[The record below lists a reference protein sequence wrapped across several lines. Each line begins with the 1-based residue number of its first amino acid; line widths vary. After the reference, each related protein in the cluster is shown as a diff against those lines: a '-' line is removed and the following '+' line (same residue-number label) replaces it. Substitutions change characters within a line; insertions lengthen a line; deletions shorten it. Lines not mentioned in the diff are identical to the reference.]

1 MRMFTNEQL
10 WRAIDLLAEQKG
22 LSLAALARAGG
33 LDVTL
38 FNFSKRVGPD
48 GRPRWPSTESLSKV
62 LNGTGTPIE
71 VFMSLLTKAGGYGST
86 GPTIPLIGMA
96 QAGTGGFFDDA
107 GFPSGGGWEEI
118 SMPSV
123 DDENAYALEINGDSM
138 EPVYR
143 QGDILIVSP
152 SSNCRRNDRIVVKTL
167 GGQVMFKVL
176 KRQTAKTI
184 ELESF
189 NPAHDD
195 IVFDLDEIDW
205 VARVLWVSQ

>member
-1 MRMFTNEQL
+1 MMFTNKQL

-22 LSLAALARAGG
+22 LSLAGLARAGG

-38 FNFSKRVGPD
+38 FNISKRKSID
-48 GRPRWPSTESLSKV
+48 GRDRWPSTESLSKM

-71 VFMSLLTKAGGYGST
+71 VFMSLLTKASGYGPS

-107 GFPSGGGWEEI
+107 GFPAGGGWEEI

-152 SSNCRRNDRIVVKTL
+152 SANCRRGDRVVAKTL
-167 GGQVMFKVL
+167 AGQVLFKIL

-189 NPAHDD
+189 NPDHED
-195 IVFDLDEIDW
+195 IVFTLDEMDW
-205 VARVLWVSQ
+205 VARVLWISQ

>member
-1 MRMFTNEQL
+1 MFTNQQL

-22 LSLAALARAGG
+22 LSLAGLARAGG

-38 FNFSKRVGPD
+38 FNFSKRKGPD
-48 GRPRWPSTESLSKV
+48 GRDRWPSTESLSKM

-71 VFMSLLTKAGGYGST
+71 VFMSLLTKASGYGSN

-118 SMPSV
+118 NIPRV
-123 DDENAYALEINGDSM
+123 DDENAYALEVSGDSM

-143 QGDILIVSP
+143 QGDVLIVSP
-152 SSNCRRNDRIVVKTL
+152 NSNCRRGDRVVAKTL
-167 GGQVMFKVL
+167 GGQVLFKIL

-189 NPAHDD
+189 NPDHKD
-195 IVFDLDEIDW
+195 ITFEIDEMDW